1 MKVLEY
7 LKYIIIGLVQG
18 ISEVLPIS
26 SSGHLIIFEKLFNIS
41 NNDLSFEIFLHLG
54 SLIAVFLFLSK
65 QIRRIVISIFKY
77 LFKKD
82 NECYDDFKYFLFLI
96 ISTIPIVIVTLILKP
111 FLKDCNK
118 LYIVSICLIINSI
131 IIYIFSFC
139 KIKIKKEDLKFKDSL
154 IIGLF
159 QCLGIFPGISRSGST
174 ISGGSFIGL
183 DKKDSAEYSFFLFIP
198 SVIGAVVLEMDNI
211 MNIFSLERDLFICY
225 MLSFIITIFTTY
237 FSFKFLLNIVKKGK
251 IKYFSLYCLIIG
263 IILLIYSITNNYI

>member
-65 QIRRIVISIFKY
+65 HIKRIVISIFKY

-96 ISTIPIVIVTLILKP
+96 IS
-111 FLKDCNK
+111 
-118 LYIVSICLIINSI
+118 
-131 IIYIFSFC
+131 
-139 KIKIKKEDLKFKDSL
+139 KIKI
-154 IIGLF
+154 
-159 QCLGIFPGISRSGST
+159 T
-174 ISGGSFIGL
+174 
-183 DKKDSAEYSFFLFIP
+183 
-198 SVIGAVVLEMDNI
+198 
-211 MNIFSLERDLFICY
+211 
-225 MLSFIITIFTTY
+225 
-237 FSFKFLLNIVKKGK
+237 
-251 IKYFSLYCLIIG
+251 
-263 IILLIYSITNNYI
+263 